1 MAFESLR
8 ELIAN
13 IEVGG
18 GLQELQLLV
27 ALKAS
32 ANALLEISR
41 LPDATKVAP
50 ENIKSAKYKA
60 QIALNAMDK
69 AALDYAQNPGSPVS
83 QLLEKRKGGFQVCDG
98 CGTPG
103 KCAEKKRCPA
113 AARMKRAASL
123 NEARGDD
130 VSDCWPAEGT
140 RGVLDE
146 MRTGRKT

>member
-27 ALKAS
+27 ALKGA
-32 ANALLEISR
+32 ANALLEITK
-41 LPDATKVAP
+41 LPQTTKDAP
-50 ENIKSAKYKA
+50 ENIRSAKYKA
-60 QIALNAMDK
+60 QMALNAMDK
-69 AALDYAQNPGSPVS
+69 AAKDYAQEPGSPVA
-83 QLLEKRKGGFQVCDG
+83 QLLEKRKSGFQVCDG

-123 NEARGDD
+123 NVERGDD
-130 VSDCWPAEGT
+130 VSECWPADG
-140 RGVLDE
+140 RGVLDD
-146 MRTGRKT
+146 MRTGRV